1 MRHLCVAPRV
11 RPCPASTGVAGLRTN
26 AEVSTVATIL
36 VIEDEPEI
44 REAVVE
50 LLAREG
56 FATDEAENGS
66 EALKL
71 LREHSIRP
79 DLIVLDLMMPVMDGW
94 TFRRAQLADPELAAI
109 PVVVMSAVDTGDIEA
124 SATVQK
130 PFAVEE
136 LVGAVAG
143 ASRAPPRGA
152 TAPA

>member
-1 MRHLCVAPRV
+1 V
-11 RPCPASTGVAGLRTN
+11 T
-26 AEVSTVATIL
+26 TIL

-44 REAVVE
+44 REALAE

-56 FATDEAENGS
+56 FATQEAENGS

-71 LREHSIRP
+71 LRDRCVRP

-94 TFRRAQLADPELAAI
+94 TFRRAQLADPALAAI
-109 PVVVMSAVDTGDIEA
+109 PVVVMSAVDSGDIEA

-143 ASRAPPRGA
+143 ASRAPPRRA
-152 TAPA
+152 SAPS